1 MRTAV
6 VACGAL
12 AMHVSAIAGRRGW
25 SVDVHPLPPELHN
38 RPERIAPAVTQL
50 VDGLRDRYDTLAVA
64 YADCGSYGALD
75 RALAG
80 TGIERLRGEHCYDV
94 FGRDEVAAA
103 MAEQPGTYF
112 LTDFLARTFERTV
125 WRSLGLDRHPDLRGT
140 YFHAYTRV
148 IWLAQ
153 RRAPELLAAAEH
165 AARLLGL
172 PLEVRDVGESG
183 LERELERLVNG
194 VNAVP
199 GNGPKAGGR
208 HDRAATGREVQQPGG
223 RAEAAVSRGPRSAGD
238 GARHRFALP
247 GTESH
252 SELGQ
257 RA

>member
-1 MRTAV
+1 MSTAV

-12 AMHVSAIAGRRGW
+12 ALHVSGIAERRGW
-25 SVDVHPLPPELHN
+25 EVDVHPLPPELHN
-38 RPERIAPAVTQL
+38 RPERIAPAVMEL
-50 VDGLRDRYDTLAVA
+50 VGGLRDRYDTVAVA

-112 LTDFLARTFERTV
+112 LTDFLARSFERTV
-125 WRSLGLDRHPDLRGT
+125 WRSLGLDRHPELRDT
-140 YFHAYTRV
+140 YFRAYTRV

-153 RRAPELLAAAEH
+153 RRTPELLAAAEH
-165 AARLLGL
+165 AAGLLGL

-183 LERELERLVNG
+183 LEQQLERI
-194 VNAVP
+194 AV
-199 GNGPKAGGR
+199 A
-208 HDRAATGREVQQPGG
+208 Q
-223 RAEAAVSRGPRSAGD
+223 SAGD
-238 GARHRFALP
+238 DARHRFALP
-247 GTESH
+247 GT
-252 SELGQ
+252 GA